1 MVQQIPTL
9 GRSFIIVLTIAQLSL
24 DGRLH
29 LVNEIQAF
37 IDLVQQCAEHGPPA
51 ANLKNTPRQAN
62 TRFQMNLDD
71 GVMVNQ
77 QCCPL
82 VLTRTP
88 MEQAQ
93 NLVVITIEEENSDAL
108 RSEFEAE
115 YP

>member
-1 MVQQIPTL
+1 
-9 GRSFIIVLTIAQLSL
+9 
-24 DGRLH
+24 
-29 LVNEIQAF
+29 
-37 IDLVQQCAEHGPPA
+37 
-51 ANLKNTPRQAN
+51 
-62 TRFQMNLDD
+62 MNLDD

-93 NLVVITIEEENSDAL
+93 NLVVITVEEENSDAL